1 MRLVLYNICYGIGVA
16 NRKNLALHGA
26 RYLLGNHKN
35 VLKIADFIADLK
47 ADVIGLVEVDSGSLR
62 ARKIN
67 QAKVIADQLGHYT
80 AYECKYGKQSINQY
94 LPILRNQSNEHPISE
109 IWQKP
114 CFVLKLDI

>member
-26 RYLLGNHKN
+26 RYLLGNQKN
-35 VLKIADFIADLK
+35 VLEIADFIADLK

-62 ARKIN
+62 ARKIH

-80 AYECKYGKQSINQY
+80 AYECKYGKQSIKCSSKDYINN
-94 LPILRNQSNEHPISE
+94 ILITSLASIFH
-109 IWQKP
+109 
-114 CFVLKLDI
+114 CG